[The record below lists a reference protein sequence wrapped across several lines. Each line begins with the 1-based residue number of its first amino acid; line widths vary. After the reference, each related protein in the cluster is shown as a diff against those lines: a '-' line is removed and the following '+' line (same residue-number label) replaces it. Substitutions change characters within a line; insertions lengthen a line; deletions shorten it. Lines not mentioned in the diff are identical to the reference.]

1 MKNTK
6 STQKTAM
13 STLFIMLIVSGCYLP
28 MTGTIIDAE
37 TKAPIEG
44 AVVLV
49 EWTKVKGI
57 GFTYTESYKV
67 AETTSDKD
75 GKFHLPGCICVG
87 TDEPDVTIYKKGYV
101 AWNNKYI
108 FPNYAKRA
116 HFAWGSEYYE
126 INSFPPAYSHD
137 KHVTFVN
144 SMIHLGLGQKKIIS
158 ESLGWEESEAFKE
171 RTHR

>member
-1 MKNTK
+1 
-6 STQKTAM
+6 
-13 STLFIMLIVSGCYLP
+13 

-67 AETTSDKD
+67 AETISDKD

-101 AWNNKYI
+101 AWNNKYT
-108 FPNYAKRA
+108 FPNYVKRNGVSWGDISILLNKYDEHMLHSDHIMFIRSRINTSINFGAKQMFFKKLEDERLRA
-116 HFAWGSEYYE
+116 
-126 INSFPPAYSHD
+126 
-137 KHVTFVN
+137 K
-144 SMIHLGLGQKKIIS
+144 
-158 ESLGWEESEAFKE
+158 
-171 RTHR
+171 